1 MGLGP
6 NEQHLLTQIEQA
18 LRGSDPKLAG
28 KLAIFNRLT
37 SREEMPLWERLLP
50 RPSRL
55 VRFAPMAM
63 AAFVLCMLVISV
75 TVLSRIGPP
84 AGTADAACGI
94 AWVQGCHA
102 AGTSPHG
109 AHGPGSGAG
118 RR

>member
-6 NEQHLLTQIEQA
+6 NEQHLLAQIEQA

-50 RPSRL
+50 RPSKL
-55 VRFAPMAM
+55 IRFAPMAM

-102 AGTSPHG
+102 AGASSHN
-109 AHGPGSGAG
+109 AHGTANAG
-118 RR
+118 R

>member
-6 NEQHLLTQIEQA
+6 NEQRLLTQIERA
-18 LRGSDPKLAG
+18 LLGSDPKLAG
-28 KLAIFNRLT
+28 KLAMFSRLT
-37 SREEMPLWERLLP
+37 SREEMPLWERMLP
-50 RPSRL
+50 RPSKL

-84 AGTADAACGI
+84 TGTGGAACGI
-94 AWVQGCHA
+94 AWVQGCHT

-109 AHGPGSGAG
+109 AHGAGSGTG

>member
-6 NEQHLLTQIEQA
+6 NEQRLLTQIERA

-28 KLAIFNRLT
+28 KLATFNRLA

-50 RPSRL
+50 RPSGL

-63 AAFVLCMLVISV
+63 AAFVVCMLVISV
-75 TVLSRIGPP
+75 TVLSRIGPS

-94 AWVQGCHA
+94 AWVQGCHT
-102 AGTSPHG
+102 AGAPPHQ
-109 AHGPGSGAG
+109 AHGPATAK
-118 RR
+118 R

>member
-6 NEQHLLTQIEQA
+6 NEQRLLTQIERV

-28 KLAIFNRLT
+28 KLAMFNRLT

-50 RPSRL
+50 RPSKL

-63 AAFVLCMLVISV
+63 AAFVVCMLVVSV
-75 TVLSRIGPP
+75 TVLSRIGPS

-102 AGTSPHG
+102 AGTSPHP
-109 AHGPGSGAG
+109 AHGPATAK
-118 RR
+118 R

>member
-6 NEQHLLTQIEQA
+6 NEQRLLTQIEQA
-18 LRGSDPKLAG
+18 LRGADPKLAG
-28 KLAIFNRLT
+28 KLTIFNRLT

-50 RPSRL
+50 RPSKL

-63 AAFVLCMLVISV
+63 AVFVLCMLAVSV

-102 AGTSPHG
+102 AGASPQN
-109 AHGPGSGAG
+109 AHGTVNV